1 MRTTAF
7 TVALIAAATFSAAP
21 IAAQDDAHKTM
32 TLTGCLEASVS
43 LPGFR
48 LKEVEFGPSTA
59 KAVPP
64 AVGTSGKT
72 LIYEVTAKEGV
83 DLSAHAGQK
92 VTVTAVADE
101 QAERQ
106 APPSTIGDDKGPLPK
121 LTILTLKTVSASCS
135 AR

>member
-1 MRTTAF
+1 MRSTAF
-7 TVALIAAATFSAAP
+7 TVALITATFSAAP
-21 IAAQDDAHKTM
+21 IAAQDGAHRTM

-43 LPGFR
+43 LAGFR
-48 LKEVEFGPSTA
+48 LTNVEFDPSTA
-59 KAVPP
+59 KGVPP

-72 LIYEVTAKEGV
+72 ISYEVTAKEGV

-92 VTVTAVADE
+92 VAVTAVADE

-106 APPSTIGDDKGPLPK
+106 APPFTVGDDKGPLPK
-121 LTILTLKTVSASCS
+121 LTILTLKIVSASCS